1 MTIKMITVY
10 LTPKPGSSTFEPTF
24 NSDTL
29 FGAIAT
35 AGSLLGYKIKE
46 EWLNDENLRI
56 SNTFPFCTEKNE
68 NTAKKT
74 HYFPV
79 PALTIKN
86 ERPDNLE
93 LFLKIKMIK
102 KIKWTPENEFLE
114 ILSFGNMKEFYQ
126 KNLKKK
132 LDDIKDDIKRVSFNI
147 SRLIPRNTVNRLS
160 LEVEEGFYAKTE
172 YFFKDGWGLYFMV
185 RASDGILEQIK
196 ASIYLLQDRGIG
208 GDISTGR
215 GAFNIT
221 INETPPIDFSQ
232 IVPRKSMILSL
243 YYPQEKELE
252 YVKSKGSYYTI
263 VPRKGFIS
271 VPGVRR
277 VFKSRVI
284 ALGAGSVINVS
295 PENLIGDCP
304 EVATS
309 DKTGLGYDV
318 IFFGRPFT
326 VPMGGKN
333 E

>member
-1 MTIKMITVY
+1 MTTKMITVY

-24 NSDTL
+24 TSDTL

-35 AGSLLGYKIKE
+35 AGSLLGYKIE
-46 EWLNDENLRI
+46 EWLSDENLRI
-56 SNTFPFCTEKNE
+56 SNTFPFQIAKDKTPEKM
-68 NTAKKT
+68 
-74 HYFPV
+74 HYFPL
-79 PALTIKN
+79 PSLKIPYEK
-86 ERPDNLE
+86 PDNLE
-93 LFLKIKMIK
+93 KFFKIK
-102 KIKWTPENEFLE
+102 KIKKLNWIPENEFLE
-114 ILSFGNMKEFYQ
+114 ILSSGNVKEFYQ
-126 KNLKKK
+126 KKLEQK
-132 LDDIKDDIKRVSFNI
+132 LDDIKNVSFGT
-147 SRLIPRNTVNRLS
+147 SRMIPRNTVNRLS

-172 YFFKDGWGLYFMV
+172 YFFKNGWGLYFMV

-221 INETPPIDFSQ
+221 INEAPPIDFSQ
-232 IVPRKSMILSL
+232 IVPQKSMILSL
-243 YYPQEKELE
+243 YYPKKEEFE
-252 YVKSKGSYYTI
+252 YIKSSKSFYKI
-263 VPRKGFIS
+263 IPRKGFIS

-284 ALGAGSVINVS
+284 ALGAGSVINAHPDKIV
-295 PENLIGDCP
+295 GDCP

-326 VPMGGKN
+326 VPMGGEN